1 MQTNHKCNLFSIIL
15 YYLTEKH
22 FEQAIEYYTKAIEV
36 NPSIAVYYG
45 NRSIAHL
52 KMESYGYALA
62 DASKAL
68 ELDKMYLKVY
78 YIVGVCVCLSVCVC
92 ILCVSMW
99 DVFSQPVLVIAK
111 IDFAIVVQLYILHVA
126 IHLLFT

>member
-1 MQTNHKCNLFSIIL
+1 M
-15 YYLTEKH
+15 YYSTEKH

-36 NPSIAVYYG
+36 NPSVAVYYG

-78 YIVGVCVCLSVCVC
+78 YIVCVYVYMFYVGCVQA
-92 ILCVSMW
+92 VSSGHRK
-99 DVFSQPVLVIAK
+99 DCFRN
-111 IDFAIVVQLYILHVA
+111 
-126 IHLLFT
+126 

>member
-1 MQTNHKCNLFSIIL
+1 MVFW

-36 NPSIAVYYG
+36 NPSVAVYYG

-78 YIVGVCVCLSVCVC
+78 YIVCVCMCVRF
-92 ILCVSMW
+92 M
-99 DVFSQPVLVIAK
+99 
-111 IDFAIVVQLYILHVA
+111 
-126 IHLLFT
+126 

>member
-1 MQTNHKCNLFSIIL
+1 MSKPGKLNWWSLQINHKYNLFSIIL

-36 NPSIAVYYG
+36 NPSVAVYYG

-78 YIVGVCVCLSVCVC
+78 YIVCLCVCVHFML
-92 ILCVSMW
+92 
-99 DVFSQPVLVIAK
+99 DVFKQLVLVTAK
-111 IDFAIVVQLYILHVA
+111 IDFRN
-126 IHLLFT
+126 